1 MCPMNLTL
9 LLGIT
14 FLLFFFGY
22 RFYACF
28 LSKIFGEEPNRL
40 TPAYT
45 QGDGIDYVPTKPHV
59 LFAHHFSAI
68 AGAGPI
74 LGPTMAL
81 LYGALPAWLWLILGG
96 AFMGAVHDF
105 SALFVSIRERGRSIA
120 EIARTTLGNTG
131 FNLYITFIL
140 IMVGLVTS
148 SFLIASA
155 TSLTSIWPLEKLGL
169 GPDQTLLKTITLAD
183 GRVMGKIGGIAS
195 TSVIIITLF
204 SPLLGYLLYKRNLSE
219 GIAYPIATTICIFS
233 VVGGLYYPVSF
244 DLNTWMIL
252 LSIYVFFAA
261 AVPVWVILQPR
272 DFINVQ
278 ILYAGIFLLILSLL
292 SAGLSGMVIQ
302 APLLNIRQGVQRLG
316 SIWPMLFVTIAC
328 GAISGFHGLVAS
340 GTTSKQIKNESQ
352 AKTIGYVGMLGE
364 STLGVCVILAV
375 ATGLSFSAYQAIV
388 WPTDPGARSNP
399 ILGFSLGAANIF
411 QRGLGIPLSLGVIFG
426 ILLVE
431 GFVITTLDVA
441 VRLNRY
447 LMEELWRIVFSLRG
461 SVPKLL
467 MHPWFNAGIAVF
479 VMWFIAY
486 KNAFNAVW
494 SIFGTAN
501 QLLAALSLIAISIWF
516 YRAGRKTRYTFVPA
530 VLITVTTIASL
541 GILLQNYWR
550 AKNWILVT
558 ADILLFILSL
568 GVITTAI
575 RSLLRPAALATNPI
589 VANETPGKS
598 PITKCC

>member
-1 MCPMNLTL
+1 MNLAL

-14 FLLFFFGY
+14 FFLFIFAY
-22 RFYACF
+22 RFYARF
-28 LSKIFGEEPNRL
+28 LGKVFGENPSRL

-45 QGDGIDYVPTKPHV
+45 QTDGIDYIPTKPHI
-59 LFAHHFSAI
+59 LFAHHFSAV

-81 LYGALPAWLWLILGG
+81 LYGALPAWLWIILGG
-96 AFMGAVHDF
+96 VFLGAVHDF

-120 EIARTTLGNTG
+120 EVARTTLGNTG

-155 TSLTSIWPLEKLGL
+155 TSLTSMWPLEKLGL
-169 GPDQTLLKTITLAD
+169 TPAQTFLKTVTLPD
-183 GRVMGKIGGIAS
+183 GTIMGRIGGIAS
-195 TSVIIITLF
+195 TSVLIITLC
-204 SPLLGYLLYKRNLSE
+204 SPILGYLLYKRNLSVK
-219 GIAYPIATTICIFS
+219 IAYPLATVICVLSVIAGF
-233 VVGGLYYPVSF
+233 YYPVTL
-244 DLNTWMIL
+244 DLNQWML
-252 LSIYVFFAA
+252 FLSIYVLFAA
-261 AVPVWVILQPR
+261 AVPVWMILQPR

-278 ILYAGIFLLILSLL
+278 ILYAGILLLIISLIR
-292 SAGLSGMVIQ
+292 SGFSGITLQ
-302 APLLNIRQGVQRLG
+302 APLMNIHQGMERLG
-316 SIWPMLFVTIAC
+316 ALWPMLFVTIAC

-340 GTTSKQIKNESQ
+340 GTTSKQIKNETQ
-352 AKTIGYVGMLGE
+352 AKTIGYLGMLGE
-364 STLGVCVILAV
+364 STLGVCVTLAV
-375 ATGLSFSAYQAIV
+375 AAGLSFSDYQSIV

-411 QRGLGIPLSLGVIFG
+411 YRGLGIPIPIGVIFG

-447 LMEELWRIVFSLRG
+447 LMEELWRILLREP
-461 SVPKLL
+461 PKWL

-494 SIFGTAN
+494 PIFGAAN
-501 QLLAALSLIAISIWF
+501 QLLAALSLIAVSIWF
-516 YRAGRKTRYTFVPA
+516 YRAGRKTRYTLIPA
-530 VLITVTTIASL
+530 FFIIVTTIASL
-541 GILLQNYWR
+541 GVLLQNYWKS
-550 AKNWILVT
+550 KNWILIT
-558 ADILLFILSL
+558 ADALLLLLSI
-568 GVITTAI
+568 GVILAAL
-575 RSLLRPAALATNPI
+575 RSLRRPAARPLEPADGP
-589 VANETPGKS
+589 AGKPPLS
-598 PITKCC
+598 KCC

>member
-1 MCPMNLTL
+1 MNLTL
-9 LLGIT
+9 LLGVT
-14 FLLFFFGY
+14 LLLFFLGY
-22 RFYACF
+22 RIYAHF
-28 LSKIFGEEPNRL
+28 LSKAFGEDPNRL

-45 QGDGIDYVPTKPHV
+45 QTDGIDYVPTKPHV

-96 AFMGAVHDF
+96 VFMGAVHDF

-120 EIARTTLGNTG
+120 EIARMTLGNTG

-155 TSLTSIWPLEKLGL
+155 TSLTSMWPLEKLGL
-169 GPDQTLLKTITLAD
+169 DSSQTLLKTITLSD
-183 GRVMGKIGGIAS
+183 GKVMGKIGGIAS

-219 GIAYPIATTICIFS
+219 RIAYPLATFICILS
-233 VVGGLYYPVSF
+233 VAGGLYWPVSF

-278 ILYAGIFLLILSLL
+278 ILYAGIFLLVISLIRV
-292 SAGLSGMVIQ
+292 GFSGM
-302 APLLNIRQGVQRLG
+302 PLQVPLMNIEQGVQRLG
-316 SIWPMLFVTIAC
+316 VLWPMLFVTIAC

-352 AKTIGYVGMLGE
+352 AKTIGYIGMLGE
-364 STLGVCVILAV
+364 STLGVCVTLAI
-375 ATGLSFSAYQAIV
+375 AAGLSFSDYQAIV
-388 WPTDPGARSNP
+388 WPTDPGVRSNP
-399 ILGFSLGAANIF
+399 ILGFSLGAANVLH
-411 QRGLGIPLSLGVIFG
+411 RGLGIPIPMGVIFG

-447 LMEELWRIVFSLRG
+447 LMEELWRIIFS
-461 SVPKLL
+461 PKGKPPKWL
-467 MHPWFNAGIAVF
+467 MHPWLNAGAAVF

-494 SIFGTAN
+494 PIFGTAN
-501 QLLAALSLIAISIWF
+501 QLLAALSLIAVSIWF
-516 YRAGRKTRYTFVPA
+516 LRAGRKIRYTFAPA
-530 VLITVTTIASL
+530 VLITVTTLASL
-541 GILLQNYWR
+541 VILLQKYWR
-550 AKNWILVT
+550 AGNWLLVG
-558 ADILLFILSL
+558 ADMALLVLSV
-568 GVITTAI
+568 GVILTALRAVRNPALLNLAPN
-575 RSLLRPAALATNPI
+575 RS
-589 VANETPGKS
+589 EKS
-598 PITKCC
+598 PLTKCC

>member
-1 MCPMNLTL
+1 MNLTL
-9 LLGIT
+9 LLGVT
-14 FLLFFFGY
+14 FLLFFLGY
-22 RFYACF
+22 RLYACF
-28 LSKIFGEEPNRL
+28 LSKIFGEDPSRL
-40 TPAYT
+40 TPAHT

-81 LYGALPAWLWLILGG
+81 LYGTLPVWLWLILGSVL
-96 AFMGAVHDF
+96 MGAVHDF
-105 SALFVSIRERGRSIA
+105 SVLFVSIRERGRSIA
-120 EIARTTLGNTG
+120 EVARTTLGNTG

-155 TSLTSIWPLEKLGL
+155 TSLTSMWPLEKLGL
-169 GPDQTLLKTITLAD
+169 NSGQTLLKTITLAD

-219 GIAYPIATTICIFS
+219 KIAYPLATLICILS
-233 VVGGLYYPVSF
+233 VVGGLYWPVSF
-244 DLNTWMIL
+244 DLNTWMIF

-278 ILYAGIFLLILSLL
+278 ILYAGIFLLVISLIRV
-292 SAGLSGMVIQ
+292 GFSGAPLQ
-302 APLLNIRQGVQRLG
+302 APLVNIEQGVQQLG
-316 SIWPMLFVTIAC
+316 VLWPILFVTIAC

-340 GTTSKQIKNESQ
+340 GTTSKQIQNESQ
-352 AKTIGYVGMLGE
+352 AKTIGYIGMLGE
-364 STLGVCVILAV
+364 STLGVCVTLAI
-375 ATGLSFSAYQAIV
+375 AAGLSFTDYQAIV

-399 ILGFSLGAANIF
+399 ILGFSLGAANVF
-411 QRGLGIPLSLGVIFG
+411 HRGLGIPIPMGVIFG

-447 LMEELWRIVFSLRG
+447 LMEELWRILFSSKG
-461 SVPKLL
+461 GEPPKWL
-467 MHPWFNAGIAVF
+467 MRPWVNAGVAVF

-486 KNAFNAVW
+486 KNVFSAVW
-494 SIFGTAN
+494 PIFGTAN
-501 QLLAALSLIAISIWF
+501 QLLAALSLIAVSIWF
-516 YRAGRKTRYTFVPA
+516 LRAGRKIRYTFAPA
-530 VLITVTTIASL
+530 VLITVTTLASL
-541 GILLQNYWR
+541 VILLQKYWR
-550 AKNWILVT
+550 TGNWLLVGT
-558 ADILLFILSL
+558 DIALLVLSV
-568 GVITTAI
+568 GVILTA
-575 RSLLRPAALATNPI
+575 LRAVRNP
-589 VANETPGKS
+589 TPVNPTPNRTLKS
-598 PITKCC
+598 PLTKCC

>member
-1 MCPMNLTL
+1 MNIAV
-9 LLGIT
+9 LLGVT
-14 FLLFFFGY
+14 FLLFFLGY
-22 RFYACF
+22 RFYAC
-28 LSKIFGEEPNRL
+28 LLTKIFGEDPSRL

-81 LYGALPAWLWLILGG
+81 LYGTLPVWLWLILGSVW
-96 AFMGAVHDF
+96 MGAVHDF
-105 SALFVSIRERGRSIA
+105 SVLFVSIRERGRSIA

-169 GPDQTLLKTITLAD
+169 NSGQTLLKTVTLAD

-219 GIAYPIATTICIFS
+219 RIAYPLATFICILS
-233 VVGGLYYPVSF
+233 VGGGLYWPVSF
-244 DLNTWMIL
+244 DLNIWMIL
-252 LSIYVFFAA
+252 LSIYVFLAA

-278 ILYAGIFLLILSLL
+278 ILYAGIFLLVISLIRV
-292 SAGLSGMVIQ
+292 GLSGF
-302 APLLNIRQGVQRLG
+302 PLQVPLVNIEGGVQRLG
-316 SIWPMLFVTIAC
+316 VLWPMLFVTIAC

-352 AKTIGYVGMLGE
+352 AKTIGYIGMLGE
-364 STLGVCVILAV
+364 STLGVCVTLAV
-375 ATGLSFSAYQAIV
+375 ATGLSFSDYQAIV
-388 WPTDPGARSNP
+388 WPTDPDARSNP
-399 ILGFSLGAANIF
+399 ILGFSLGAANVF
-411 QRGLGIPLSLGVIFG
+411 HRGLGIPIPMGVIFG

-447 LMEELWRIVFSLRG
+447 LMEELWRILFS
-461 SVPKLL
+461 PKGKPPKWL
-467 MHPWFNAGIAVF
+467 MHPWVNAGAAVF

-494 SIFGTAN
+494 PIFGTAN
-501 QLLAALSLIAISIWF
+501 QLLAALSLIAVSIWLL
-516 YRAGRKTRYTFVPA
+516 RAGRKIRYTFAPA
-530 VLITVTTIASL
+530 VLITVTTLASL
-541 GILLQNYWR
+541 VVLMQKYWR
-550 AKNWILVT
+550 DGNWLLVG
-558 ADILLFILSL
+558 ADIALLVLSL
-568 GVITTAI
+568 GVILTA
-575 RSLLRPAALATNPI
+575 LRAVRNP
-589 VANETPGKS
+589 TPVNPTPNRTLKS
-598 PITKCC
+598 PLTKCC